1 MWTCILTWSVRQS
14 LRSKLMCCRLHSR
27 DSASGFHKRY
37 CNNSQWNKQI
47 TFHASTSHDGRRR
60 KILCFYQ
67 NRRQWRKKIYI
78 HTYIS
83 TTYFAHTYLL
93 LFWKVCI
100 WKFNV
105 LYIIFWALINDRYR
119 CVSIFCL
126 CLMRLLKQ
134 IFSQILSKFQKIKL
148 LFKCTSKYLI
158 LSV

>member
-1 MWTCILTWSVRQS
+1 
-14 LRSKLMCCRLHSR
+14 
-27 DSASGFHKRY
+27 
-37 CNNSQWNKQI
+37 
-47 TFHASTSHDGRRR
+47 
-60 KILCFYQ
+60 
-67 NRRQWRKKIYI
+67 
-78 HTYIS
+78 
-83 TTYFAHTYLL
+83 L